1 MLRNPNEAVPSLLVA
16 ASLAAAWYYL
26 PLFALL
32 GWFLVTSLL
41 CLRPH
46 STTPAR

>member
-1 MLRNPNEAVPSLLVA
+1 VLGLIGFPIA

-32 GWFLVTSLL
+32 AWILVASLL
-41 CLRPH
+41 LCFRRRKPVPH
-46 STTPAR
+46 G